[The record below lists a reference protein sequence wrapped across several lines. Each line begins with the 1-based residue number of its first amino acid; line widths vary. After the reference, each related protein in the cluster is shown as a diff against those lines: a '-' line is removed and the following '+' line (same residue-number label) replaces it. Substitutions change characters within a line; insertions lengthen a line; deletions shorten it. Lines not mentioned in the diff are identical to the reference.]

1 MIDSIKLATREFSV
15 ADNSSLIYERQFCY
29 DGTHEEQLPLLR
41 VGGRDIIAKRAHL
54 NDKDGRWNVDIKR
67 WNSGNTYLIIH
78 TSLPRIKDGGSNC
91 YVLSRDGAI
100 EAVSQLE
107 NELAIKGIMLD
118 IKKASLTRVDV
129 ARDVILEHPLPLY
142 LPIFRMMRMRRGAPR
157 EYGEDGNYLL
167 KDKGTTQFSIYDKRK
182 EQLSKGYVIEN
193 IPEHLTRVEMR
204 MFKNRN
210 IKAKLGIERVEQL
223 LSHYDNL
230 DVITSHKIGKVMFR
244 YDVSAVEG
252 MMIQNIAQELKAF
265 RKDNK
270 GVRWLGSYARLLGYD
285 SFHKYGVG
293 VLREALEGME
303 LERTRVWRFIRK
315 VEDVH
320 NSLLLMRGNKSEGI
334 PLAELYRELR
344 DKILL

>member
-1 MIDSIKLATREFSV
+1 MYRREYCV
-15 ADNSSLIYERQFCY
+15 
-29 DGTHEEQLPLLR
+29 DGTELAQIPLLR
-41 VGGRDIIAKRAHL
+41 VGSKDILATSAYL

-67 WNSGNTYLIIH
+67 WNTGNTYLIVH

-91 YVLSRDGAI
+91 NVLSRDGAI
-100 EAVSQLE
+100 AAVSQLE
-107 NELAIKGIMLD
+107 SELANKGIMLD
-118 IKKASLTRVDV
+118 IKKASLSRVDV
-129 ARDVILEHPLPLY
+129 ARDVILEHPLPCY

-182 EQLSKGYVIEN
+182 EQLSKGYVIDN
-193 IPEHLTRVEMR
+193 IPEHLTRIEMR
-204 MFKNRN
+204 MFKNKN

-230 DVITSHKIGKVMFR
+230 DVISSHKIGKVMFR
-244 YDVSAVEG
+244 YDTATLEG
-252 MMIQNIAQELKAF
+252 MMVQNIAEELKAF
-265 RKDNK
+265 RMANN
-270 GVRWLGSYARLLGYD
+270 GSRWLGSYARLAGYD
-285 SFHKYGVG
+285 ELHKYGVG
-293 VLREALEGME
+293 VLREALEGMN
-303 LERTRVWRFIRK
+303 LERTRIWRFIRK